1 MSTPQ
6 ISATSGYFVCR
17 ISGSFKIKAIF
28 NIREQHMLYL
38 PPLKVLKDGRD
49 VFIRTSLPPLPWLC
63 SEQLFCASSQYHTIS
78 HWKIYFA
85 IRATYCP
92 TPFSIESSA
101 DEIWLPCAQQT
112 SVIGAPSLLRWHLT
126 SCLLL
131 IACATQISLLP
142 WGCWRWRIVHSA
154 QLKASGHKPAAWRTI
169 TFTEIDGQK
178 LLEAGVQ
185 NHFVTGDLCDICN
198 F

>member
-1 MSTPQ
+1 MK
-6 ISATSGYFVCR
+6 AT
-17 ISGSFKIKAIF
+17 F
-28 NIREQHMLYL
+28 NIREQHTLYI
-38 PPLKVLKDGRD
+38 PPLKVLKDEWD
-49 VFIRTSLPPLPWLC
+49 VFNHTYLSPLPWLC
-63 SEQLFCASSQYHTIS
+63 SESCASSQYHAIS
-78 HWKIYFA
+78 HWKIYSA

-92 TPFSIESSA
+92 IPFSIESSA

-112 SVIGAPSLLRWHLT
+112 SVIGAPSLIRQHLM

-142 WGCWRWRIVHSA
+142 WGCGRWRIVHSA

-185 NHFVTGDLCDICN
+185 NHFVTGDLCDIHN